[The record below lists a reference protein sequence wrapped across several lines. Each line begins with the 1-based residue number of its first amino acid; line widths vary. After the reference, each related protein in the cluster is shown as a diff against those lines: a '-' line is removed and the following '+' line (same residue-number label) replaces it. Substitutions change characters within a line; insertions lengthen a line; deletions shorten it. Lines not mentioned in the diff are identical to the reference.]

1 MALLKEVRMHTRR
14 IAVIG
19 GGIIGASVAAQLTAN
34 NDSHSVVLF
43 EKESEP
49 GTHQTGHNSGV
60 VHAGLYYPPGSLKAR
75 LTRRGV
81 ELLEAYATSRDIR
94 YDACGKLVVAH
105 TEGQLAQLDIIL
117 RKAQA
122 NGVPDVAI
130 IGEDAMRQIEPH
142 CVGTAAIHSP
152 HTAIVDYPGVTRA
165 LLDDVRQA
173 GGEVRLGTTVSRISR
188 RGTEQI
194 VESSTGDEAF
204 DYVIACNGLQ
214 SDRLA
219 KRSGAGKY
227 PAIVPFSGDYYKLA
241 PEKAA
246 LVNGL
251 LYPVP
256 DPDYPFLG
264 VHLTRTVD
272 GDVTVG
278 PNAFLSFAREQYS
291 RLGFNLPDALQIAS
305 SSAFWRFAR
314 HNLGEALD
322 QLRTANKRSFLS
334 GAQDF
339 IPGLVSA
346 DLSPGPRG
354 IRAQAMNADGSLED
368 DFVIQRFDNAVFVR
382 NAPSPAATSAM
393 AIAEHI
399 IEEIL
404 ADDRLTKPGRN
415 T

>member
-1 MALLKEVRMHTRR
+1 MHTRR

-19 GGIIGASVAAQLTAN
+19 GGIIGASVAAQLTTRNDAN
-34 NDSHSVVLF
+34 SVVLY
-43 EKESEP
+43 EKESAP

-60 VHAGLYYPPGSLKAR
+60 VHAGLYYQPGSLKAR

-81 ELLEAYATSRDIR
+81 ELLHAYSESRGIR
-94 YDACGKLVVAH
+94 YDECGKLVVAH
-105 TEGQLAQLDIIL
+105 TEKQLGQLDAILD
-117 RKAQA
+117 KARA
-122 NGVPDVAI
+122 NGVPGVAI
-130 IGEDAMRQIEPH
+130 IDEDAMREIEPH
-142 CVGTAAIHSP
+142 CVGRAAIHSP

-165 LLDDVRQA
+165 LLDDVRAA
-173 GGEVRLGTTVSRISR
+173 GGEVRLGTSVSRITR
-188 RGTEQI
+188 QGAEQ
-194 VESSTGDEAF
+194 VVHSSDGSQAF

-227 PAIVPFSGDYYKLA
+227 PAIVPFSGDYYKLTPDTA
-241 PEKAA
+241 K

-256 DPDYPFLG
+256 DPEYPFLG

-278 PNAFLSFAREQYS
+278 PNAFLSFAREQYH
-291 RLGFNLPDALQIAS
+291 RLGFNVRDALEIAS
-305 SSAFWRFAR
+305 SGAFWRFAGG
-314 HNLGEALD
+314 NFAEAID

-334 GAQDF
+334 GAQEF
-339 IPGLVSA
+339 IPELASE
-346 DLSPGPRG
+346 DLSPGLRG
-354 IRAQAMNADGSLED
+354 VRAQAMNQDGTLED
-368 DFVIQRFDNAVFVR
+368 DFVIQRVDNAVFVR

-404 ADDRLTKPGRN
+404 AEDRLVEPQRGA
-415 T
+415 